1 MSTPTLKGESPSVPI
16 QTGAANGGP
25 GQGATRRPAFGRGQL
40 AFLIGIPLAWAVLL
54 WFHPDV
60 PDPDNVYAGLRD
72 DATAYQIV
80 HVGTLIFIGLM
91 GVALYMLVRDL
102 PGKAA
107 RISRLAIGPFV
118 LFYGAWETVIGLAT
132 GALVQ
137 HANDLPA
144 GQRPAVSDAI
154 QALGSNAIVGEVGA
168 LAIAGGLAWITAVI
182 AAAVALGHAGAPLLA
197 TVLLGLSL
205 IVISHPPPI
214 GPIGL
219 VCFAGAVA
227 LLARDRRLPAGSD
240 AAAMVRGPE
249 PLGGGGAPVRTT

>member
-25 GQGATRRPAFGRGQL
+25 GRGATRRPAFGRGQL

-132 GALVQ
+132 RALVQ
-137 HANDLPA
+137 HANEAPA
-144 GQRPAVSDAI
+144 GERPALSDAI
-154 QALGSNAIVGEVGA
+154 QSLQDNAIV
-168 LAIAGGLAWITAVI
+168 
-182 AAAVALGHAGAPLLA
+182 
-197 TVLLGLSL
+197 
-205 IVISHPPPI
+205 
-214 GPIGL
+214 
-219 VCFAGAVA
+219 
-227 LLARDRRLPAGSD
+227 RRWRWT
-240 AAAMVRGPE
+240 M
-249 PLGGGGAPVRTT
+249 